1 MNKEECDCTH
11 NDIIKVLFEENK
23 RDKYRYETYRV
34 NKNILS
40 QFSKYYPGYI
50 IDKINTN
57 VDYNADDIYIILE
70 RESKKDFKDLF
81 DYLIYRDIFNNYGGY
96 ISLLKTVFEKGGVK
110 DYTYLVKDSQLG
122 VVINDEITEIKGE
135 FLDDIIKIFSEIGII
150 QKDDHGKII
159 NPSFWEIF
167 GFKGKKPS
175 KNIITEK
182 NDINF
187 NEFFPGKSN
196 GRIIRY
202 LKVYKQIPN
211 KNNYDKKTFKEELL
225 ATGYVEQRKNDLYYI
240 KEHLPALKEWI
251 TDKIIN

>member
-1 MNKEECDCTH
+1 MNKEES
-11 NDIIKVLFEENK
+11 NIKVLFEENK
-23 RDKYRYETYRV
+23 RDKYRYETYRI
-34 NKNILS
+34 NKNILNS
-40 QFSKYYPGYI
+40 FGKYYPEHV

-57 VDYNADDIYIILE
+57 VDYNVDDIYIILE
-70 RESKKDFKDLF
+70 RETKKDFKDLF
-81 DYLIYRDIFNNYGGY
+81 DYLSYRDIFNNYSHW
-96 ISLLKTVFEKGGVK
+96 ISLLKTIFEKGGVK

-122 VVINDEITEIKGE
+122 VVISDSITEIKGE
-135 FLDDIIKIFSEIGII
+135 ILEDIIKTFSEIGII
-150 QKDDHGKII
+150 QKDGRII

-167 GFKGKKPS
+167 GFKGKKPN

-196 GRIIRY
+196 GKIVRY
-202 LKVYKQIPN
+202 LKIYKQIPN

-240 KEHLPALKEWI
+240 KEHLPALREWI

>member
-1 MNKEECDCTH
+1 MN
-11 NDIIKVLFEENK
+11 KVLFEENK
-23 RDKYRYETYRV
+23 RDKYRYETYRI
-34 NKNILS
+34 NKGILNS
-40 QFSKYYPGYI
+40 FKKYYDTCV

-57 VDYNADDIYIILE
+57 VDYNVDDIRIILE
-70 RESKKDFKDLF
+70 KEVKKDFKDLF
-81 DYLIYRDIFNNYGGY
+81 DYLDYRDVFNNYSHW
-96 ISLLKTVFEKGGVK
+96 ISLLKTIFEKGGVK
-110 DYTYLVKDSQLG
+110 DYTYLVKDSPLG
-122 VVINDEITEIKGE
+122 VVISDNITEIKGE
-135 FLDDIIKIFSEIGII
+135 TLEDIVKVFSEIGII

-167 GFKGKKPS
+167 GFKSKKPNS
-175 KNIITEK
+175 NIILEK

-196 GRIIRY
+196 GKIVRY

-251 TDKIIN
+251 TNKILGE

>member
-1 MNKEECDCTH
+1 MNKEENT
-11 NDIIKVLFEENK
+11 IKVLFEENK
-23 RDKYRYETYRV
+23 RDKYRYETYRI
-34 NKNILS
+34 NKSILNS
-40 QFSKYYPGYI
+40 FGKYCPECI
-50 IDKINTN
+50 INKINTN
-57 VDYNADDIYIILE
+57 VDYNVDDIRIILE
-70 RESKKDFKDLF
+70 KEVKKDFKDLF
-81 DYLIYRDIFNNYGGY
+81 DYLDYRDIFNNYSHW

-110 DYTYLVKDSQLG
+110 DYTLLAKDSPLG
-122 VVINDEITEIKGE
+122 VVISDDITSIKGE
-135 FLDDIIKIFSEIGII
+135 TLEDIIKIFSEIGII
-150 QKDDHGKII
+150 QKDEHGKII

-167 GFKGKKPS
+167 GFKGKKTN

-211 KNNYDKKTFKEELL
+211 KNNYDKKTFKDELL

>member
-1 MNKEECDCTH
+1 MNISEIT
-11 NDIIKVLFEENK
+11 KVLFEENK

-34 NKNILS
+34 NKNILNS
-40 QFSKYYPGYI
+40 FGKYYPKYVV
-50 IDKINTN
+50 DKINTN
-57 VDYNADDIYIILE
+57 VDYNVDDINIILE
-70 RESKKDFKDLF
+70 KEVKKDFKDLF
-81 DYLIYRDIFNNYGGY
+81 DYLNYRDIFNNYGHY
-96 ISLLKTVFEKGGVK
+96 IALLKVIFENGGVT
-110 DYTYLVKDSQLG
+110 DYTLLAKDSPLG
-122 VVINDEITEIKGE
+122 VVISDDITEIKGE
-135 FLDDIIKIFSEIGII
+135 VIEDIVKVFSEIGVVRE
-150 QKDDHGKII
+150 DDHGKLI

-167 GFKGKKPS
+167 GFKGKKPNR
-175 KNIITEK
+175 NIITEK

-196 GRIIRY
+196 GKIVRY
-202 LKVYKQIPN
+202 LKIYKQIPN

>member
-1 MNKEECDCTH
+1 MNNEEI
-11 NDIIKVLFEENK
+11 NKYIKVLFEENK
-23 RDKYRYETYRV
+23 RDKYRFETYKV
-34 NKNILS
+34 NKNALT
-40 QFSKYYPGYI
+40 QFGKYYPKHI
-50 IDKINTN
+50 VEKINTN
-57 VDYNADDIYIILE
+57 VEYNIDDLRIILE
-70 RESKKDFKDLF
+70 KEVKKDFKDLF
-81 DYLIYRDIFNNYGGY
+81 DYLSYRDIFNNYVEWL
-96 ISLLKTVFEKGGVK
+96 SLLKLVFEKGGVK
-110 DYTYLVKDSQLG
+110 DYTYLSKDSPLG
-122 VVINDEITEIKGE
+122 VMISDSITEIKGE
-135 FLDDIIKIFSEIGII
+135 TLENIIKIFSEIGII
-150 QKDDHGKII
+150 QKDDHGKLI

-167 GFKGKKPS
+167 GFKGKKPNR
-175 KNIITEK
+175 NIVLEK